1 LAARSIR
8 DVAKALGH
16 IGDLFRKLMKIR
28 HRAGNLLLACSTGFP
43 NRLIGETSFTGS
55 NTSRRRAVCRTD

>member
-1 LAARSIR
+1 MAARSIR

-28 HRAGNLLLACSTGFP
+28 HRAGNLLLASSTGFP
-43 NRLIGETSFTGS
+43 KRPIRETSFAGR
-55 NTSRRRAVCRTD
+55 NTSRRRAVCRTE